1 MRLLGK
7 KLVVIFAFATIFS
20 GCDGADELINF
31 FNCTFE
37 VQEVEE
43 FTFAG
48 VHFDQL
54 DSLEDISDAD
64 MAKINQA
71 VEEKDAQ
78 ASFVLTVIATNPNDV
93 TASVETLSWILEV
106 DKMKVAEGVI
116 TEKFTIPAK
125 NSNTLSL
132 PVSANMTKA
141 YSDSTIVEDVYQL
154 YRDISNGSTPNVTVK
169 IKPTINKMEFQDYIE
184 LKYAIKNEE

>member
-7 KLVVIFAFATIFS
+7 KLVVIFAFATVFS

-37 VQEVEE
+37 VQEVKE

-48 VHFDQL
+48 VRFDQL
-54 DSLEDISDAD
+54 DSHEDISDAD

-106 DKMKVAEGVI
+106 DKINVAEGVI

-125 NSNTLSL
+125 DSNTLSL
-132 PVSANMTKA
+132 PISANMTKV

-154 YRDISNGSTPNVTVK
+154 YQNISNGSILNVIVK
-169 IKPTINKMEFQDYIE
+169 IKPTINKTEFQDYIE
-184 LKYAIKNEE
+184 LKYAIKSEE